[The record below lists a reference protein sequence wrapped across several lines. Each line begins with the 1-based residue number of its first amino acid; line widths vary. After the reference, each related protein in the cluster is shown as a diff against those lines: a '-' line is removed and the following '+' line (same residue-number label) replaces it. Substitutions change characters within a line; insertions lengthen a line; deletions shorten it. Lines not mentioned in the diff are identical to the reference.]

1 MTKRSKYGNVKV
13 VVFGIT
19 FDSIKESNR
28 YLKLRQQEKDGE
40 ISNLELQ
47 PRFDCVVNGVHV
59 CFYKADFKYFINDR
73 LVVEDVKSAFT
84 AKNREFRLKK
94 KLVEALHPCIAIEIV
109 I

>member
-13 VVFGIT
+13 EVFGIK

-28 YLKLRQQEKDGE
+28 FLKLRQMQKEGK
-40 ISNLELQ
+40 ISKLELQ
-47 PRFDCVVNGVHV
+47 PRFDCDVNGVRV
-59 CFYKADFKYFINDR
+59 CFYKADFSYFTENR
-73 LVVEDVKSAFT
+73 FVVEDVKSAFT

-94 KLVEALHPCIAIEIV
+94 KLVEALHPGITIEVV